1 MPRSPDMTWVPGRR
15 LWRKVY
21 RGKTYTVSCRQ
32 LVEQG
37 YSLLAETKE
46 GSYLAA
52 NLWWS
57 SKEDQIE
64 AERKKAERPVS
75 ALEQLALSAAG
86 ISPNDM
92 SAFLGRLDDADAVLY
107 KYCPELND
115 GGPSRQLRIVLRRLL
130 EDQLFKGQPLPEDLA
145 KTLSPARAQQ
155 LLDGVKAIRGEPAAT
170 PDKTLKAHAE
180 RWLQRRQEQS
190 TRIGKPTASRV
201 ALDRACLT
209 YFVAF
214 LGPDSDVASI
224 DADKVDQFYFW
235 LISADRQNPRK
246 KSWSASYRKEVFAV
260 VRFFIQWCWEQGAV
274 ELPRNI
280 NNKSSFGSTAPVVKT
295 WTREDFRAAVDLA
308 PNKLKLALLLMANC
322 GMTQQDV
329 SDLRKDE
336 VNLVE
341 GRITRKRS
349 KTKGHGNV
357 PTVDYKLWPVTFELL
372 RKHVDQGGSELVL
385 LTESGKP
392 YIRRKLLEDGRL
404 SKTDGFASNFDY
416 LRERLQK
423 KGIRLGPMKELRKLG
438 ATLLA
443 GHKDFTGFRHYFLG
457 HSPRT
462 MADRHYVV
470 PSRERFDEAVLWLGK
485 ELGQVE
491 TSVGPQS

>member
-1 MPRSPDMTWVPGRR
+1 MGLSPTPYQETFHMPRRKDMTWVPSRR

-21 RGKTYTVSCRQ
+21 HGKTYTVSCRQ

-37 YSLLAETKE
+37 YSLMAETKE

-57 SKEDQIE
+57 KKEHQIE
-64 AERKKAERPVS
+64 TERKAAERPLS
-75 ALEQLALSAAG
+75 PLEQVAVAYGGLAPDKVAATLQEWEVAG
-86 ISPNDM
+86 
-92 SAFLGRLDDADAVLY
+92 LDV
-107 KYCPELND
+107 EE
-115 GGPSRQLRIVLRRLL
+115 VLRNTVARFLTEHVL
-130 EDQLFKGQPLPEDLA
+130 DGEPLPLHLA
-145 KTLSPARAQQ
+145 QNLAPARARQ
-155 LLDGVKAIRGEPAAT
+155 LEESVKGLRGEPASA

-260 VRFFIQWCWEQGAV
+260 TRFFIRWCWEQGAV

-280 NNKSSFGSTAPVVKT
+280 NNKFSFGSTAPVVKT

-308 PNKLKLALLLMANC
+308 PDKMKLALLLMANC

-329 SDLRKDE
+329 SSLRKDE
-336 VNLVE
+336 VNWAE
-341 GRITRKRS
+341 GRVKRKRG
-349 KTKGHGNV
+349 KTKGYVNV
-357 PTVDYKLWPVTFELL
+357 PTVDYLLWPVTFELL
-372 RKHVDQGGSELVL
+372 RKHVDQGGGELVL

-392 YIRRKLLEDGRL
+392 FIRRSLLDDGRL

-416 LRERLQK
+416 LKERLLK

-443 GHKDFTGFRHYFLG
+443 GHKDFDKYHRYFLG
-457 HSPRT
+457 HTART

-470 PSRERFDEAVLWLGK
+470 PDRERFDEAVTWLGQ
-485 ELGQVE
+485 ELGQI
-491 TSVGPQS
+491 P